1 MMTQTHTMLPRLRRF
16 GAAALVA
23 ALAGCTDFLTVP
35 NPTVIDAGL
44 INPVT
49 DASTLAGS
57 AQQNFTTY
65 FGFHAIYGGWY
76 TNEIAVAETFPTRNE
91 FGLRN
96 VANTNG
102 SLNTDLWVPLSGAMA
117 SSRIVLGL
125 ALPTPTTNINRAQAA
140 LFAGY
145 SFEMMAE
152 SFCQGTVAAGAQ
164 TPGPKLTVANMI
176 DSAIANFT
184 IAITVGTANGTTAGL
199 NYARAATVGRARAN
213 LQKLNYAGAA
223 ADAALVP
230 AGYVFNLVF
239 VDDFANRTRLGN
251 TVWQLTRDRGSVSVD
266 SAWRQA
272 VDTSWHVN
280 AQNADPRVPWANGN
294 TFTPN
299 LTAQDGTAGPFYV
312 ANKFNGYGLPI
323 RLASKLEA
331 DYIAAEASQNI
342 ATIAAFILARR
353 QATFNNTATY
363 TTPGTLAAAI
373 RDLMTERGYDFF
385 LEGKRI
391 GDLQRNG
398 AAAIRGL
405 GQPGSVYFKP
415 GFPAVGTQSCYP
427 VPFAETS
434 TNPNFP

>member
-1 MMTQTHTMLPRLRRF
+1 MMTHTHTMLPRLRRF

-49 DASTLAGS
+49 DAGTLAAS

-65 FGFHAIYGGWY
+65 FGYHAIYGGWY
-76 TNEIAVAETFPTRNE
+76 TGEIAVAETFPTRNE

-96 VANTNG
+96 VATTNG
-102 SLNTDLWVPLSGAMA
+102 SLNADLWVPLSGAMA

-125 ALPTPTTNINRAQAA
+125 ALPTPTTNIYLAQAA

-164 TPGPKLTVANMI
+164 TPGAKLTVQNML

-184 IAITVGTANGTTAGL
+184 TAITVGTANGTAAGL

-213 LQKLNYAGAA
+213 LQRGNLAA
-223 ADAALVP
+223 AASDAALVP
-230 AGYVFNLVF
+230 ANYVYNLVY
-239 VDDFANRTRLGN
+239 VDDFANRTRLAN
-251 TVWQLTRDRGSVSVD
+251 TIWQLTRDRGSVSVD
-266 SAWRQA
+266 SAWR
-272 VDTSWHVN
+272 N
-280 AQNADPRVPWANGN
+280 AADPRVPFVNGA
-294 TFTPN
+294 TLGFA
-299 LTAQDGTAGPFYV
+299 AQDGTAGIFYV
-312 ANKFNGYGLPI
+312 ALKYNGYGIPI

-342 ATIAAFILARR
+342 GTISTFINARR
-353 QATFNNTATY
+353 TATSAPSGAY
-363 TTPGTLAAAI
+363 VAPGSLAQAI
-373 RDLMTERGYDFF
+373 SDLMTEKGLDFF

-405 GQPGSVYFKP
+405 PQPGAVYFKP
-415 GFPAVGTQSCYP
+415 GFPVVGSQTCYP